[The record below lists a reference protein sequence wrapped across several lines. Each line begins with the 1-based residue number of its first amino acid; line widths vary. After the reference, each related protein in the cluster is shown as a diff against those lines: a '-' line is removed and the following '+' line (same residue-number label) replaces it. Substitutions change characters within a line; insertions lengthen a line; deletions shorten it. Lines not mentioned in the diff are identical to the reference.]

1 MFSVLS
7 NKSEKLAGHP
17 SSEDSFGSYSHREE
31 LDGVVR
37 LDREKIRRPI
47 KEGASIFRKALS
59 VRAKGRRRMGS
70 ITEAK
75 RRFEGGGI
83 VGSHEEGG
91 REGHWA

>member
-17 SSEDSFGSYSHREE
+17 SSEDSFGSYSHSEE

-37 LDREKIRRPI
+37 LDREQMRPI
-47 KEGASIFRKALS
+47 KEGASIFRKAFS
-59 VRAKGRRRMGS
+59 VRAKGRRMGS

-83 VGSHEEGG
+83 VGSHEEGV
-91 REGHWA
+91 REGH